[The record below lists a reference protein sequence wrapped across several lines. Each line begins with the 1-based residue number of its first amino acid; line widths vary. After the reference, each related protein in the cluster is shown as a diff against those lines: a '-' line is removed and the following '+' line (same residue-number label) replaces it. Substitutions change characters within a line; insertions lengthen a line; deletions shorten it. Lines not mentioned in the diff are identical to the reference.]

1 MRSGLLL
8 SGAAGYT
15 SLDAPSTDDDGI
27 LVAEEAARLDLRGAD
42 WVVLSACSTR
52 RGPVV
57 DAEGAL
63 GLHRAF
69 HSAGAR
75 TVIAS
80 LWDVQDAP
88 ARRFMS
94 ALYEARLRDG
104 KSTAEAMRDAQRAVL
119 NELRASGRSTHP
131 VQWAAFVASGDWR

>member
-8 SGAAGYT
+8 TGAAGYT
-15 SLDAPSTDDDGI
+15 PLDAPGTEDDGV

-69 HSAGAR
+69 HAAGAR

-94 ALYEARLRDG
+94 ALYDARLRQ
-104 KSTAEAMRDAQRAVL
+104 KRSTAEAMRDAQRAVL